1 MTPTRAWGGLTPDDT
16 PGASTD
22 AAELEAMAPPLS
34 EPEIPE
40 GDASDQD
47 LAQAVQRELRRIVC
61 GTPAQ
66 LHPITF
72 VGANKQYV
80 HRSSHPPRA
89 LSVGIVNPEELTIY
103 VGLSGERAAPNSHA
117 FLVPPKAAMVVPV
130 EVDKFD
136 IGVDPEALK
145 EGSATIFLLRFQTVQ
160 PFFVGKM
167 S

>member
-1 MTPTRAWGGLTPDDT
+1 MTPTRAWGGLTPDDS
-16 PGASTD
+16 PGSSTD
-22 AAELEAMAPPLS
+22 AAELEATSPALS

-40 GDASDQD
+40 VDAPDQD
-47 LAQAVQRELRRIVC
+47 LAAEVQRELRRIVC

-72 VGANKQYV
+72 VGAAQQYV

-89 LSVGIVNPEELTIY
+89 LSVGIVNPAELTIY

-117 FLVPPKAAMVVPV
+117 FNVPPKSAMVIPV

-136 IGVDPEALK
+136 IGVDPAALK
-145 EGSATIFLLRFQTVQ
+145 EESATIFLLRFQAVQ
-160 PFFVGKM
+160 PFFLGKM
-167 S
+167 